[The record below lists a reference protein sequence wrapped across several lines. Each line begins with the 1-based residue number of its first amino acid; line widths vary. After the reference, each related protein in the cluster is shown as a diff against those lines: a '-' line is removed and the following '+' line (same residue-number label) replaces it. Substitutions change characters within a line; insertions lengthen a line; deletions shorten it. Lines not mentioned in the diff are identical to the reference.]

1 MMKRIT
7 YLIPLAII
15 ISCQNVEQAT
25 GLDEIEEKRTLL
37 TEKKKEYKA
46 LRAEIDKL
54 TRELNRLDPP
64 KEKAAVQVRTEILKS
79 KEFKRYIQV
88 QARVSAEDI
97 VYVSS
102 SVGGRLTQVAV
113 NEGQQVSKGQLI
125 AVTDMETTE
134 NQINELKTSLDL
146 ATTVFERQE
155 RLWKQDIGSEIQ
167 YLEAKSNKER
177 LENSLKTIKSQ
188 SSKKNIYAPISGTV
202 EKKFLSQGETAGPA
216 MPIVQILNTGKLKVV
231 ADLQE
236 SLLTSIKKG
245 DKVEIYYPA
254 LDKTVP
260 SRVTMIGRTIDPAN
274 RTFKVELAVTSMGGL
289 LKPNLLAEVKFN
301 DLTKSDAVI
310 VPLNVIQEDVSG
322 NKFAFKVST
331 KNGEKFAEK
340 VLVELGESN
349 EEGVSILIGL
359 NSGDELIKEGGKKLA
374 DGNKITIVD
383 AG

>member
-7 YLIPLAII
+7 YLLTLAIF
-15 ISCQNVEQAT
+15 ISCQSSDT
-25 GLDEIEEKRTLL
+25 TLDPDDIDGKRALL

-46 LRAEIDKL
+46 LRAEIDKM

-64 KEKAAVQVRTEILKS
+64 KEKAAVQVKTEILKS
-79 KEFKRYIQV
+79 KEFKRYIEV
-88 QARVSAEDI
+88 QGRVSADDM
-97 VYVSS
+97 VFVSS
-102 SVGGRLTQVAV
+102 AVGGRLTKVDVA
-113 NEGQQVSKGQLI
+113 EGQQVRKGQLI

-134 NQINELKTSLDL
+134 NQIDELQTSLDL

-155 RLWKQDIGSEIQ
+155 RLWKKDIGSEIQ

-177 LENSLKTIKSQ
+177 LENSLKTIQSQ
-188 SSKKNIYAPISGTV
+188 TSKKNIYAPISGTV

-216 MPIVQILNTGKLKVV
+216 MPIVQILNTGKTKVV

-274 RTFKVELAVTSMGGL
+274 RTFKVELSASSMGGL
-289 LKPNLLAEVKFN
+289 LKPNLLAQVKFN
-301 DLTKSDAVI
+301 DLTKTDAVI
-310 VPLNVIQEDVSG
+310 VPLNVVQEDVAG
-322 NKFAFKVST
+322 NKFAFRVTSKD
-331 KNGEKFAEK
+331 GEKYAEK
-340 VLVELGESN
+340 VLLELGESN

-359 NSGDELIKEGGKKLA
+359 NSGDELIKEGGRKLA
-374 DGNKITIVD
+374 DGNKITIID